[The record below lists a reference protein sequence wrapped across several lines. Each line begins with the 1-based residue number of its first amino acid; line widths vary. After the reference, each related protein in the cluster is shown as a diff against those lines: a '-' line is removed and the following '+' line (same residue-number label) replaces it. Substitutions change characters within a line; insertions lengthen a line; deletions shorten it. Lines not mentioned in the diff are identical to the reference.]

1 MLVLL
6 LFLSLLLNAP
16 APGCLPV
23 ELRDAAGLPV
33 TAVVEARA
41 EHGQSLGVAATDVG
55 GRVRLC
61 GLPLGAPVLLSVVG
75 RLPDGTLLVQQGLD
89 AAGLRVFVDG
99 SPEALLLRVEPT
111 GAVVTDPEG
120 WAREP
125 VPVEG
130 TPGPL
135 GAVPVVAVSTSGP
148 DDPTAVAAPTPGAVE
163 PTAAP
168 MRPTVPVPDVASVA
182 APAALSVGVI
192 VGPPLCLI
200 GLALVG
206 GVGLVVFT
214 RRRNMR

>member
-1 MLVLL
+1 V
-6 LFLSLLLNAP
+6 
-16 APGCLPV
+16 
-23 ELRDAAGLPV
+23 
-33 TAVVEARA
+33 
-41 EHGQSLGVAATDVG
+41 
-55 GRVRLC
+55 
-61 GLPLGAPVLLSVVG
+61 
-75 RLPDGTLLVQQGLD
+75 D

-125 VPVEG
+125 VPRDGTPVLVGG

-135 GAVPVVAVSTSGP
+135 GEVPVVAVSTSRPAG
-148 DDPTAVAAPTPGAVE
+148 PTADSWPMLGAVE
-163 PTAAP
+163 PTVALR
-168 MRPTVPVPDVASVA
+168 RPTVPVPDMSSVA